1 MGFALVLF
9 TGLFMFDNQE
19 FFKTAEEQYND
30 GYRWE
35 YVGKQPV
42 GDVPSLPVIE
52 PKSGNEVIYYRLTK

>member
-35 YVGKQPV
+35 YVGKVQPKGYV
-42 GDVPSLPVIE
+42 FSKSLTLSSI
-52 PKSGNEVIYYRLTK
+52 NLI